1 MKQLNRK
8 RLLTMKQLI
17 IATLLLIA
25 ASITLSA
32 VSNQLNAIAAKDQQI
47 EILKEMLKESNDR
60 EREYLK
66 ALGVTLDGIEKEN
79 Y

>member
-1 MKQLNRK
+1 MKQL
-8 RLLTMKQLI
+8 LI
-17 IATLLLIA
+17 AILLLIA

-32 VSNQLNAIAAKDQQI
+32 VSYQVNAITTRDQQI

-66 ALGVTLDGIEKEN
+66 ALGVTLEDIEKEID
-79 Y
+79 